1 MSVLKL
7 KMGHTARSLR
17 QKFEWYRRGP
27 PPYGM
32 IIVSSFILNN
42 NNSAGIFTIT
52 SKEFASCPLCKSE
65 LIYRDSKSRESISLS
80 GEVRNFLLRRLRC
93 ENQDCKKLHTELPD
107 IIQPYRHY
115 DSDAIQSV
123 LDDSEDG
130 ETCVADDSTIR
141 RWKTEFAETEP
152 DINQRLA
159 SVYARVADEKVPI
172 ADTVNILDKVKIK
185 IARWLAFVMKLL
197 INPKLL
203 VIFAHT
209 SLKFDTERFCEILR
223 MCKNLHIRQSVWN
236 PKVAVNQY
244 FIMYVQKTPKNLG
257 FIECYRRRLDTMAK
271 GLIFSFSYPKST
283 SLLSED
289 L

>member
-52 SKEFASCPLCKSE
+52 SKEFPNCPLCKSE

-107 IIQPYRHY
+107 IIQPRKHY
-115 DSDAIQSV
+115 DSEAIQSV
-123 LDDSEDG
+123 LDGNEAG
-130 ETCVADDSTIR
+130 CAADDSTIR
-141 RWKTEFAETEP
+141 RWKTEYAEAEP

-159 SVYARVADEKVPI
+159 SVYAQMTDGKVPI
-172 ADTVNILDKVKIK
+172 AAAMNILDRIKTKIT
-185 IARWLAFVMKLL
+185 RWLAFVMKLL
-197 INPKLL
+197 INSGHN
-203 VIFAHT
+203 ICTQFAFRLF
-209 SLKFDTERFCEILR
+209 SVAANVRSVSKNATEGSRKGDKAI
-223 MCKNLHIRQSVWN
+223 KNS
-236 PKVAVNQY
+236 
-244 FIMYVQKTPKNLG
+244 
-257 FIECYRRRLDTMAK
+257 
-271 GLIFSFSYPKST
+271 S
-283 SLLSED
+283 
-289 L
+289 